1 MSDAARAPQAGAG
14 AVRAPLA
21 LPADAAQQ
29 EAALRRLLDEGLS
42 GQPFCLDD
50 AQRETLCRY
59 LVLLRE
65 ADRHINLTA
74 VTDDAGMVC
83 RHLLDSLALLPLC
96 PADASIVDIG
106 TGAGLPGL
114 PLAVALPGARVTLL
128 DSTKKRLDFLDEV
141 LALLPVPG
149 AKTLWGRA
157 EELAQ
162 DTALRESFDIA
173 TARAVANLRQL
184 AEYCLPFVKV
194 GGVFLPMK
202 AGDIEAELGEAKN
215 AVGTLGG
222 RLERV
227 YSYTLP
233 GEGAVMSVPVIRKV
247 RKTDAKYPRR
257 QAQIVKKPL

>member
-1 MSDAARAPQAGAG
+1 MSDAAKAPQAG

-247 RKTDAKYPRR
+247 RRTDATYPRR
-257 QAQIVKKPL
+257 QAQIVKNPL

>member
-1 MSDAARAPQAGAG
+1 MSDAAKAPQAG

-162 DTALRESFDIA
+162 DTALRESFDMA

>member
-1 MSDAARAPQAGAG
+1 MSDAAKAPQAG

-65 ADRHINLTA
+65 ADRHINLTT

>member
-1 MSDAARAPQAGAG
+1 MSDAAKAPQAG

-42 GQPFCLDD
+42 GQPFSLDD

-149 AKTLWGRA
+149 AKTVGGRA
-157 EELAQ
+157 VVLAQ
-162 DTALRESFDIA
+162 DTALRESFDMA

-233 GEGAVMSVPVIRKV
+233 GEDAVMSVPVIRKV

>member
-1 MSDAARAPQAGAG
+1 MSDAARAPQAG

-29 EAALRRLLDEGLS
+29 EAALRGLLDEGLS
-42 GQPFCLDD
+42 GQPFSLDD

-194 GGVFLPMK
+194 GGLFLPMK

>member
-1 MSDAARAPQAGAG
+1 MSDAAKAPQAG

-184 AEYCLPFVKV
+184 AEYGLPFVKV